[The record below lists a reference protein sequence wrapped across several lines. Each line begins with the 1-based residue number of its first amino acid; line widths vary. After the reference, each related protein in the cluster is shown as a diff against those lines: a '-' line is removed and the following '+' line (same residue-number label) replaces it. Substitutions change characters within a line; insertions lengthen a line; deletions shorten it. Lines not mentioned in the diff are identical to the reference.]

1 MGLKEKNGGNK
12 MNNVQ
17 TWVIMETK
25 NSISDDFSLQSNS
38 LEFSSSSSSSSFELD
53 DDASSHGPLYELSEL
68 MDQLP
73 IKRGLSKY
81 YQGNSRSFGCLASVK
96 SLEDLAKKGNS
107 YNQRMKSFK
116 SFGANGK
123 RSSFR
128 PKATIKKNSY
138 SSKRPI
144 LSNALH
150 VANCTSPISLEKNF

>member
-1 MGLKEKNGGNK
+1 MGLKEKNGGNQ
-12 MNNVQ
+12 MNNVE
-17 TWVIMETK
+17 TWVIMETE
-25 NSISDDFSLQSNS
+25 NCISDDYSLHSNS
-38 LEFSSSSSSSSFELD
+38 SESLSSSFELD

-68 MDQLP
+68 MDHLP

-116 SFGANGK
+116 SFGLDVK

-128 PKATIKKNSY
+128 PKATIKKKSY
-138 SSKRPI
+138 SSSSRRPI
-144 LSNALH
+144 LSNTTLH